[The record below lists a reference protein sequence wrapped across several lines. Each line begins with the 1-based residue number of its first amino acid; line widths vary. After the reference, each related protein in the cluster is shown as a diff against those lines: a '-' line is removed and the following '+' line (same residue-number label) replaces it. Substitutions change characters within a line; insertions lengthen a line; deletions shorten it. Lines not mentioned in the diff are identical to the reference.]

1 VRNFETTRDGN
12 RFGNRREGK
21 PTEQRVIG
29 VINNVPGCERSW
41 LCELW
46 LNVVMEKFSFS
57 DLAMVFNSNDSK
69 NNE

>member
-1 VRNFETTRDGN
+1 MRNFETTRDGN
-12 RFGNRREGK
+12 RFGNRRKGK

-29 VINNVPGCERSW
+29 VINNVPGCGGSW

-46 LNVVMEKFSFS
+46 GECRNGEVSFS